1 MNMQVLKDE
10 VRDSIHKAALLE
22 FRENGYHKASMRN
35 IAKRAGIAVGNM
47 YRYFK
52 NKDELFYSVI
62 SPAYNKV
69 IKFITEF
76 KAPEYNSRELDNL
89 SIDEQTRGIVDIYLE
104 HNNELLIMIDGSK
117 GTVYEKAKDEI
128 VSLVQ
133 NIIYS
138 FLKNKVKESSS
149 VVINPLF
156 SHTLSYS
163 VIEGVIL
170 ILKNYEDEETI
181 GEMVKVFVGCIF
193 KDIHNRIE

>member
-1 MNMQVLKDE
+1 MQVLKDE
-10 VRDSIHKAALLE
+10 VRDNIHKAALLE
-22 FRENGYHKASMRN
+22 FRENGYEKASMRN
-35 IAKRAGIAVGNM
+35 IASRAGIAVGNM

-52 NKDELFYSVI
+52 NKDELFYLVI

-69 IKFITEF
+69 IKFITDF

-104 HNNELLIMIDGSK
+104 HKSELLIMIDGSK

-128 VSLVQ
+128 VRLVE
-133 NIIYS
+133 NIIYN
-138 FLKNKVKESSS
+138 FLKNKVKKSNS

-193 KDIHNRIE
+193 KDLHNRIE

>member
-1 MNMQVLKDE
+1 MQVLKAE

-22 FRENGYHKASMRN
+22 FWENGYDKASMRN
-35 IAKRAGIAVGNM
+35 IASRAGIAVGNM

-89 SIDEQTRGIVDIYLE
+89 SIDEQTKGIVDIYLE
-104 HNNELLIMIDGSK
+104 HKSELLIMIDGSK

-128 VSLVQ
+128 VRLVE
-133 NIIYS
+133 NIIYN
-138 FLKNKVKESSS
+138 FLKNKANNKNS
-149 VVINPLF
+149 VIINPLF
-156 SHTLSYS
+156 SHALSYS

-181 GEMVKVFVGCIF
+181 GEMVQAFVGCIF
-193 KDIHNRIE
+193 KDLNNRI

>member
-1 MNMQVLKDE
+1 MQVLKDE
-10 VRDSIHKAALLE
+10 VRDNIHKAALLE
-22 FRENGYHKASMRN
+22 FRENGYEKASMRN
-35 IAKRAGIAVGNM
+35 IASRAGIAVGNM

-52 NKDELFYSVI
+52 NKDELFYLVI

-104 HNNELLIMIDGSK
+104 HKSELLIMIDGSK

-128 VSLVQ
+128 VRLVE
-133 NIIYS
+133 NIIYN
-138 FLKNKVKESSS
+138 FLKNKVKKSNS

-156 SHTLSYS
+156 SHTLSCS
-163 VIEGVIL
+163 VIEGVIM
-170 ILKNYEDEETI
+170 ILKNNEDEETI

-193 KDIHNRIE
+193 KDLHNRIE